1 MDAGGTRRGLT
12 PLDILRMRVS
22 PLLALPLALAA
33 SGCQT
38 MMIKQMQAAPIE
50 NRLYLHKGYKA
61 GDYALYQAMDG
72 AMQVR
77 LELVDVKPGAVEVQL
92 TFPKAPVH
100 LGFMT
105 SVVRRMFLNEKGE
118 VTRAFVQDR
127 FGAPHELRVAGPGD
141 PNHIGEL
148 KDVPLG
154 PRQTIRTPSGDVPV
168 AQVLIYEVEARNFA
182 ISQKVTTALFLDPS
196 VRFCLVRRVDVYQNR
211 LPALELYQKALSLA
225 PVPNAA
231 KTLYDFILSR
241 IEGAKPWEMSLL
253 ASH

>member
-1 MDAGGTRRGLT
+1 
-12 PLDILRMRVS
+12 MRAS
-22 PLLALPLALAA
+22 RLPALSLIFCA

-50 NRLYLHKGYKA
+50 NRLYLHKGCKA

-72 AMQVR
+72 AMQVK
-77 LELVDVKPGAVEVQL
+77 LEVVDVKPGSVEVQL

-118 VTRAFVQDR
+118 VMRAFVQDR
-127 FGAPHELRVAGPGD
+127 FGAPHELRVARPGD
-141 PNHIGEL
+141 SNYIGEL

-154 PRQTIRTPSGDVPV
+154 PRKTVRTPAGEFQVER
-168 AQVLIYEVEARNFA
+168 VLIYEVEARNFA
-182 ISQKVTTALFLDPS
+182 ITQRVTTALFLDPA
-196 VRFCLVRRVDVYQNR
+196 VRFGLVRRVDVYQNR

-225 PVPNAA
+225 PVPDAA
-231 KTLYDFILSR
+231 KALYDFILSR
-241 IEGAKPWEMSLL
+241 IEGSKPWEMTLL
-253 ASH
+253 ASN